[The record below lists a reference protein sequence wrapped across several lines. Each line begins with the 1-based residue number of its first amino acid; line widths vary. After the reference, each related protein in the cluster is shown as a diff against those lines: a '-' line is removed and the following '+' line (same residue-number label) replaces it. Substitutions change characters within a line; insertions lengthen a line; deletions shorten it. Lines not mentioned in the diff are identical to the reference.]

1 MITMSKEMN
10 FFIYLLEKYADK
22 KNKNASDILKEWDKL
37 NITFIIIGHPVVYQ
51 FVCQIFLKITRGYKK
66 EKWKT
71 LTIPE
76 LSYNDVHQVYDL
88 RHVQAHPAHRDW
100 RGILE

>member
-37 NITFIIIGHPVVYQ
+37 NITQLIYNMYEKYHTETLENTFEDIDKIIES
-51 FVCQIFLKITRGYKK
+51 KR
-66 EKWKT
+66 
-71 LTIPE
+71 
-76 LSYNDVHQVYDL
+76 N
-88 RHVQAHPAHRDW
+88 
-100 RGILE
+100 

>member
-37 NITFIIIGHPVVYQ
+37 NITQLIYNMYEKYHTETLENAFEDIDKIIES
-51 FVCQIFLKITRGYKK
+51 KR
-66 EKWKT
+66 
-71 LTIPE
+71 
-76 LSYNDVHQVYDL
+76 N
-88 RHVQAHPAHRDW
+88 
-100 RGILE
+100 

>member
-37 NITFIIIGHPVVYQ
+37 NITQLIYDMYEKYHTETLENAFEDIDKIIES
-51 FVCQIFLKITRGYKK
+51 KR
-66 EKWKT
+66 
-71 LTIPE
+71 
-76 LSYNDVHQVYDL
+76 N
-88 RHVQAHPAHRDW
+88 
-100 RGILE
+100 